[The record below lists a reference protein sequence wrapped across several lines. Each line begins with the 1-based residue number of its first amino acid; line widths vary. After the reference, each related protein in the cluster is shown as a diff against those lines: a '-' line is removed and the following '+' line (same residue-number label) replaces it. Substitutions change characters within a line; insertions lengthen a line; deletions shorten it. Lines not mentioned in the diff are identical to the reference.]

1 MPRPPSSSAT
11 STSALRTTAGG
22 GVPSSPLVHIL
33 SLFLPY
39 LLSLTGG
46 SNPFFSLSL
55 PHSLPPHSYWWVQP
69 FLQSVS
75 PSLSSSLTSSVLLVG
90 LTLSSVCLSLTLFL
104 LTLTGGSNPFFSLS
118 LPHSLPPLPPHSYWW
133 VQPFLQSVSP
143 SLSSSLASS
152 LLLVGP
158 ALSSVCLSLTV
169 FLPCLLTLTG
179 GSSPFFSLSLPHF
192 LPPLPPHSYWWVL
205 FKEIVRKSVCIIE
218 VSSFHG
224 CQ

>member
-55 PHSLPPHSYWWVQP
+55 PHSLPPHSYWWVQ
-69 FLQSVS
+69 SVS
-75 PSLSSSLTSSVLLVG
+75 PSLSSSSLLLVG
-90 LTLSSVCLSLTLFL
+90 PTLSSVCLSLTLFL
-104 LTLTGGSNPFFSLS
+104 PCLLTLTGGSSPFFSLS
-118 LPHSLPPLPPHSYWW
+118 LPHCLPPLPPHSYWW

-152 LLLVGP
+152 LLLVG
-158 ALSSVCLSLTV
+158 L
-169 FLPCLLTLTG
+169 
-179 GSSPFFSLSLPHF
+179 
-192 LPPLPPHSYWWVL
+192 
-205 FKEIVRKSVCIIE
+205 I
-218 VSSFHG
+218 
-224 CQ
+224 